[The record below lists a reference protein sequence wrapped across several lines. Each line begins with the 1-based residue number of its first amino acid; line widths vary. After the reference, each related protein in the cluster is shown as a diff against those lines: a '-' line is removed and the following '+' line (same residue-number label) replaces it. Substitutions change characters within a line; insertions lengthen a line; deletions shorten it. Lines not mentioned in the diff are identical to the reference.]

1 MFAFVKRWSEGTIME
16 AVYVYDNR
24 MKVLSSHHFLGAGVE
39 YTLTGVS
46 QPALVSD
53 LAIAALE

>member
-1 MFAFVKRWSEGTIME
+1 ME